1 MAFIHKHNSSGKT
14 YTFYSDEITSTEK
27 NIFTVLVGKNGSGK
41 SRLLNSLVIR
51 GIEERKYV
59 LAFSNSMYHK
69 FPQLNNDKTFG
80 YLCYA
85 NNKNILKNY
94 AYSNALHGLMD
105 QELVHLA
112 IEKQLFHNMPLMQ
125 FKEWNIQNLIP
136 LLILKL
142 KQDPHRAY
150 LLEKV
155 LDFLGF
161 EKNIHITFNRNK
173 KSSDIFINAFN
184 EKMLAFQNK
193 TENHEILKE
202 IAINLYNNK
211 LTDYYFPMARD
222 LKTFSAVGYGIAL
235 DLWKIKKINFIK
247 KGEKISY
254 RDLSSGE
261 TSFLTLG
268 LFLLIFLENDSI
280 ICVDEPEINLHP
292 EWQSQV
298 INFLNN
304 VFQKFKQCHFFIAT
318 HAPQI
323 ISGANGENIYI
334 HDLEK
339 NINQNI
345 NNFRNRSSDFQLSKV
360 FNFPGNNNEYLIRKL
375 IVILNKLN
383 TEENFHLD
391 LESQELLKNL
401 DILINNKKIHEDD
414 KVFVL
419 FSLIKSYRG

>member
-1 MAFIHKHNSSGKT
+1 MT
-14 YTFYSDEITSTEK
+14 
-27 NIFTVLVGKNGSGK
+27 
-41 SRLLNSLVIR
+41 
-51 GIEERKYV
+51 
-59 LAFSNSMYHK
+59 
-69 FPQLNNDKTFG
+69 
-80 YLCYA
+80 
-85 NNKNILKNY
+85 
-94 AYSNALHGLMD
+94 
-105 QELVHLA
+105 
-112 IEKQLFHNMPLMQ
+112 
-125 FKEWNIQNLIP
+125 
-136 LLILKL
+136 
-142 KQDPHRAY
+142 
-150 LLEKV
+150 
-155 LDFLGF
+155 
-161 EKNIHITFNRNK
+161 
-173 KSSDIFINAFN
+173 
-184 EKMLAFQNK
+184 
-193 TENHEILKE
+193 
-202 IAINLYNNK
+202 
-211 LTDYYFPMARD
+211 RD

-280 ICVDEPEINLHP
+280 ICIDEPEINLHP

-304 VFQKFKQCHFFIAT
+304 VFQKFNQCHFFIAT

-323 ISGANGENIYI
+323 ISGASGENIYI

-345 NNFRNRSSDFQLSKV
+345 NNLRNRSSDFQLSEV

-383 TEENFHLD
+383 TEDNFHLD

-419 FSLIKSYRG
+419 FKLIKSYRG

>member
-1 MAFIHKHNSSGKT
+1 MAFIRDHDSSGKK
-14 YTFYSDEITSTEK
+14 YTFYTDTVISENK

-41 SRLLNSLVIR
+41 SRLLNSLVMR
-51 GIEERKYV
+51 GIDEKKYV

-85 NNKNILKNY
+85 NNKNLIKNY
-94 AYSNALHGLMD
+94 AYCNALHGLID
-105 QELVHLA
+105 QELIHLA
-112 IEKQLFHNMPLMQ
+112 IEKLLFHEFPLMQ
-125 FKEWNIQNLIP
+125 FKEWNIQTLIP

-142 KQDPHRAY
+142 KQDPNRAQ
-150 LLEKV
+150 LLEKI

-161 EKNIHITFNRNK
+161 EKNIHITFNKNK
-173 KSSDIFINAFN
+173 KLSEIFINAFN
-184 EKMLAFQNK
+184 NQIFSFHDK
-193 TENHEILKE
+193 TDNHEILKE
-202 IAINLYNNK
+202 IAINLCNNK
-211 LTDYYFPMARD
+211 LTDYYFPMAQNI
-222 LKTFSAVGYGIAL
+222 KTFSAVGYGIAL
-235 DLWKIKKINFIK
+235 DLWKIKRINFIK

-268 LFLLIFLENDSI
+268 LFLLIFLENDTI
-280 ICVDEPEINLHP
+280 ICIDEPEINLHP

-298 INFLNN
+298 INFLNSI
-304 VFQKFKQCHFFIAT
+304 FQNFNLCHFFIAT

-345 NNFRNRSSDFQLSKV
+345 NNFRNRSSDFQLSEV

-383 TEENFHLD
+383 IEESYHLD
-391 LESQELLKNL
+391 SESQELLKNL
-401 DILINNKKIHEDD
+401 EILIKNKKIHEDD
-414 KVFVL
+414 KVFIL
-419 FSLIKSYRG
+419 FNLIASYRG